1 MQRLNLSRRQVQV
14 PDTVISETIVKQAL
28 VAYNEL
34 YPREHIL
41 LVSLG
46 QLLGEDRA
54 EQRQEVSVDAG
65 QRQLV
70 ILSKQAH
77 DLTMV
82 ALLLVA
88 S

>member
-1 MQRLNLSRRQVQV
+1 M

-46 QLLGEDRA
+46 QLLREDRA

-70 ILSKQAH
+70 ILSKQAYN
-77 DLTMV
+77 LAMV
-82 ALLLVA
+82 ALLLIP